1 MRWRAVMAGALLVL
15 LLGQSAAWHLRV
27 LPHSAGD
34 ATAMSLPCLSYG
46 PFRIPGTS
54 PFDPHLIVHIAQIEA
69 DLRRIRELTA
79 CVRTYGVDHGLEHV
93 PEIAARLGMRVML
106 GAWIDSDQR
115 ANRRQ
120 VDLAVDLARRYP
132 GVVDMLIVGNEVLLR
147 GELAPQAL
155 ADLLSDARGASPVPV
170 AYADVWEFWRRHAR
184 ILASAVDVASIHVLP
199 YWEDHPIALEAAV
212 SHVLQIHDEMRG
224 ALAPLPVVIGETG
237 WPAAGRMRGAARPG
251 LPEQT
256 LFVREILAS
265 ASEQA
270 IPMNLIEAFDQPW
283 KQRLEGRAG
292 GAWGVF
298 NWQGEQ
304 RVRLAGEVSSLPSV
318 GQLFSSILIAAT
330 AALIAWVLIRAGG
343 SSRSPAPI
351 HTLSPG
357 STSLQS
363 ATRLSGTLARSS
375 ITTRPGLS
383 PNPEW
388 AIGLIAMAILGS
400 LISIHLQQVQTVAAW
415 TLSWFASMSVLAITS
430 IWFWLEVLALMRLA
444 PSGTILRL
452 ARMAGFALLSWWA
465 VFLLVDNRYRD
476 LDWAL
481 IAGPMCAYAL
491 NRLLL
496 TDPVPHHA
504 LRLLALFPGLCAAP
518 IMMIEGLAN
527 RDALILCGC
536 LALTLLAWLNP
547 PGSRPLTAQTLQQ

>member
-1 MRWRAVMAGALLVL
+1 MDHRGIRKGMRWRAVMAGALLVL
-15 LLGQSAAWHLRV
+15 LLGQIAAWHLRV
-27 LPHSAGD
+27 LPHSAGE
-34 ATAMSLPCLSYG
+34 ATAMSLPCMSYG

-54 PFDPHLIVHIAQIEA
+54 PFDPQLVVPIAQIEA
-69 DLRRIRELTA
+69 DLRRMRELTT

-106 GAWIDSDQR
+106 GAWIDADER
-115 ANRRQ
+115 ASRRQ
-120 VDLAVDLARRYP
+120 LDLAVDLARRYP
-132 GVVDMLIVGNEVLLR
+132 GVIDMLIVGNEVLLR
-147 GELAPQAL
+147 GELSPQAL
-155 ADLLSDARGASPVPV
+155 AGLLNAARRVSPVPV

-199 YWEDHPIALEAAV
+199 YWEDHPIALGAAV
-212 SHVLQIHDEMRG
+212 PHVLKIHDEMRRT
-224 ALAPLPVVIGETG
+224 LAPLPVVIGETG

-251 LPEQT
+251 LSEQT
-256 LFVREILAS
+256 LFVREILAR

-304 RVRLAGEVSSLPSV
+304 RVRLAGEVSSLPTFR
-318 GQLFSSILIAAT
+318 QLLHAAWIAALS
-330 AALIAWVLIRAGG
+330 ALIAWVTMRVSASSQANIRSAGTMPGWGITIGPVPVDVVMIMTKAVVIPLI
-343 SSRSPAPI
+343 
-351 HTLSPG
+351 TLV
-357 STSLQS
+357 LLV
-363 ATRLSGTLARSS
+363 A
-375 ITTRPGLS
+375 
-383 PNPEW
+383 
-388 AIGLIAMAILGS
+388 
-400 LISIHLQQVQTVAAW
+400 IHLQQVQTLAIW
-415 TLSWFASMSVLAITS
+415 TRPWLASMSLLGLTS
-430 IWFWLEVLALMRLA
+430 IWFWLEVWALMRTA

-481 IAGPMCAYAL
+481 VAGPMCAYAL
-491 NRLLL
+491 NRLLM

-547 PGSRPLTAQTLQQ
+547 PDSRPLTAQTLQQ